1 MDWAFRRLAQGPV
14 KPLGLYVHIPFC
26 AHKCSYCDFPS
37 YEDAMPLR
45 ARYTDQVI
53 REIAGRGTALGRAQ
67 ADTVYIGGGTPSLMQ
82 PEQISA
88 ILAALRR
95 YFQLTPD
102 CEISCEAN
110 PGMLSGRFLAALAL
124 GGVNRLSLG
133 AQSAEMPLLKT
144 LDRRHSWE
152 QVENA
157 VSQIRQAG
165 ICNINIDLMLGI
177 PGQTP
182 AMWQHTL
189 EAALLLDIR
198 HLSCYGLIVE
208 EGTPLAGQIA
218 QQKAALPEE
227 EEERQMYAWTI
238 ERLSLA
244 GFEQYEISNFA
255 RQGCACRHNLGCWK
269 RHDYLGFGSAAH
281 SLEEGLIRRANPQ
294 AIDAYLA
301 GEDAQVQVLG
311 KQERM
316 FESLMLGLRLTHGM
330 DLEEFQAMHGED
342 FRSIYEGRAKASLE
356 AGLAVFTD
364 DKRFALTRKGMDV
377 MNTVLLDFM

>member
-1 MDWAFRRLAQGPV
+1 
-14 KPLGLYVHIPFC
+14 
-26 AHKCSYCDFPS
+26 
-37 YEDAMPLR
+37 MPLR
-45 ARYTDQVI
+45 ARYIEKII
-53 REIAGRGTALGRAQ
+53 REIADRGKALGRAQ

-95 YFQLTPD
+95 YFQFAPD

-110 PGMLSGRFLAALAL
+110 PGMLSGRFLAALAQ

-133 AQSAEMPLLKT
+133 AQSAEAPLLKT

-157 VSQIRQAG
+157 VGQARHAG

-177 PGQTP
+177 PGQTLP
-182 AMWQHTL
+182 LWQHTL

-218 QQKAALPEE
+218 QQTAELPEE
-227 EEERQMYAWTI
+227 DEERQMYAWTI
-238 ERLSLA
+238 ERLSQA

-255 RQGCACRHNLGCWK
+255 RQGFVCRHNLGCWK

-281 SLEEGLIRRANPQ
+281 SLEGGLIRRANPQ
-294 AIDAYLA
+294 AIEAYLA
-301 GEDAQVQVLG
+301 GEDAQVQVLD

-316 FESLMLGLRLTHGM
+316 FESLMLGLRLTRGL
-330 DLEEFQAMHGED
+330 DLEEFLAMHGED
-342 FRSIYEGRAKASLE
+342 FRSVYGARAKASLG
-356 AGLAVFTD
+356 AGLTCFTD
-364 DKRFALTRKGMDV
+364 DKRFALTRRGMDV